1 MRPCFA
7 FSNSAPADDTP
18 ANLSI
23 YDEIGFWG
31 VQASDFRAALSAVT
45 AKVINVEINSP
56 GGDVSHG
63 LAIYNMLR
71 ASGKEIVVK
80 VMGVAASAA
89 SLIAMAGDSII
100 MPKNTFLMV
109 HNPWQYAAGN
119 ATELRDIADTLD
131 KIGESL
137 LATYVARTGMDEA
150 EMRELLSKD
159 TWLTADE
166 SLAMGFATEVIEEI
180 KAKASFDMNR
190 AELPANVLA
199 AMVLSAT
206 PGADPVA
213 TKPAATAEV
222 SAQIHAAA
230 IEAGLDTFASQ
241 WAITCLSVEDAQA
254 KITSARTVRAL
265 CGFAKV
271 DDKADGF
278 IKAGTSI
285 SEVRAALIAAFVA
298 EDEKTVVD
306 TSTNKSNTQVANSNA
321 KPVVNPETA
330 WASHNKGKGQ
340 SKCQS

>member
-45 AKVINVEINSP
+45 AKTINVEINSP

-166 SLAMGFATEVIEEI
+166 SLAMGFATEVIDEI

-199 AMVLSAT
+199 AMALSAT
-206 PGADPVA
+206 PEADPEPLP
-213 TKPAATAEV
+213 TKPVATAEV
-222 SAQIHAAA
+222 SALIHAAV
-230 IEAGLDTFASQ
+230 IEAGLDPFASQ

-254 KITSARTVRAL
+254 KIANARTVRAL

-278 IKAGTSI
+278 IKAGTAI
-285 SEVRAALIAAFVA
+285 ADVRAALIAAFVA
-298 EDEKTVVD
+298 EDEKSVVD
-306 TSTNKSNTQVANSNA
+306 TATNKPNTQVANSNA
-321 KPVVNPETA
+321 KPVVSPETA

-340 SKCQS
+340 SK